1 MKKRNC
7 FGIVVTVGLSAA
19 ILAAGAFLTTWI
31 DRLVPSDKNQITE
44 IADTNSNNG
53 FYRFDRQ
60 EELRLYPWNY
70 VTDKNQF
77 GLTLEQKKLLKQKKV
92 PDFICSLLNIAPEDE
107 SAPFSMINLFRQI
120 TIPVSNEKYF
130 VLNHFSVPNSD
141 LSVNCVVTSEG
152 DIISCYASHLSQK
165 PTDDSLQKAQI
176 SLQNKI
182 ASKSGDLSNYLKK
195 IIMLSDNCSQTFVR
209 QKLLY
214 VIPHN
219 IPAGK
224 ELQMITSG
232 NLILLD
238 YEPDSIS
245 NIIFYYDPVNCSF
258 CGFDLQQSKK

>member
-7 FGIVVTVGLSAA
+7 FGIVFTVGLSAA
-19 ILAAGAFLTTWI
+19 ILAAGAFLTSWI
-31 DRLVPSDKNQITE
+31 DRLVPSDKNQIAE
-44 IADTNSNNG
+44 ITDTNSNNG
-53 FYRFDRQ
+53 IYRFDRQ

-70 VTDKNQF
+70 VTDKNQS
-77 GLTLEQKKLLKQKKV
+77 GLTPAQKELLKQKKV
-92 PDFICSLLNIAPEDE
+92 PNFICGLLNIATEDE

-120 TIPVSNEKYF
+120 TIPVSNDKYF
-130 VLNHFSVPNSD
+130 VLNHYSVHNSD

-165 PTDDSLQKAQI
+165 LTDDSLQKAQMA
-176 SLQNKI
+176 LQNKI
-182 ASKSGDLSNYLKK
+182 AGKSGDLSNYLKR
-195 IIMLSDNCSQTFVR
+195 ITALSDNCSQTFVR
-209 QKLLY
+209 QKMTD
-214 VIPHN
+214 VIPLN
-219 IPAGK
+219 TQVGN

-238 YEPDSIS
+238 YQPDIIS